1 FDVIAGFHKPSSGNI
16 MWGDKNLLVEPP
28 WLRPI
33 SVMFQSD
40 NFFPHLSIRK
50 NLMLGVKNSKKL
62 IERMHYYMNFLEVYD
77 LLNRQPE
84 SLSGGE
90 LQRVSLIHAL
100 MREMPILMLDEPF
113 SALDLDMVEKSSQL
127 IKEDMQI
134 NKSIHLIIS
143 HQDITPFLAADQ
155 IIELS

>member
-1 FDVIAGFHKPSSGNI
+1 
-16 MWGDKNLLVEPP
+16 
-28 WLRPI
+28 
-33 SVMFQSD
+33 
-40 NFFPHLSIRK
+40 
-50 NLMLGVKNSKKL
+50 SKKL